1 MDLAACKQPVAKI
14 MTYYEDK
21 YKLVSGSSLIH

>member
-14 MTYYEDK
+14 MTYEDK